1 MTELMTL
8 DVLLAATVAVAN
20 HPTFTKEME
29 PHSLHHETVTPA
41 IAQRVL
47 VAYKMVL
54 DAERQQ

>member
-1 MTELMTL
+1 MTL